1 MARAM
6 IEQVIVGLVSISSF
20 IMQGRQRWMENVQA
34 GNAGS
39 IELCQR
45 VMRSD

>member
-1 MARAM
+1 MAGAM
-6 IEQVIVGLVSISSF
+6 IEQVIVGLVSFSSF
-20 IMQGRQRWMENVQA
+20 IVRGRQRWMENVQA

-39 IELCQR
+39 IQLCQW